1 MSSQDALPKVPPP
14 PLRAPL
20 LMKVLAVLS
29 LLCGVFSA
37 LSALADLNGAMRLD
51 RDEYIVRV
59 RERQVSL
66 HQQLQKE
73 GVSGLAAVIRPTV
86 EPFLRLPAPEIERLS
101 GLLGDEL
108 YERQAVNVPLCL
120 LSLLLSWLLLS
131 GSLGVLRGQV
141 WAVSMWSWA
150 CMVNMPFALLSM
162 LVTFQHSRS
171 LVSRLG
177 PPAAEALAKVSGR
190 PARARATEPAAAV
203 TPVHQLASCDPR
215 LVGPTARSDGA
226 VPAALGRPPPQRPRL
241 RVRRRPPTAA
251 RTWCPS
257 TPSASFCPATAAGSA
272 SRPRRAARCSWLR

>member
-1 MSSQDALPKVPPP
+1 
-14 PLRAPL
+14 
-20 LMKVLAVLS
+20 
-29 LLCGVFSA
+29 
-37 LSALADLNGAMRLD
+37 
-51 RDEYIVRV
+51 
-59 RERQVSL
+59 VSL

-131 GSLGVLRGQV
+131 GSMGVLRGQV

-190 PARARATEPAAAV
+190 PQELELQSLQQLSRLYISWQAATLGLWVLLLGATV
-203 TPVHQLASCDPR
+203 LYLQR
-215 LVGPTARSDGA
+215 LV
-226 VPAALGRPPPQRPRL
+226 VRL
-241 RVRRRPPTAA
+241 PKDPD
-251 RTWCPS
+251 
-257 TPSASFCPATAAGSA
+257 
-272 SRPRRAARCSWLR
+272 

>member
-131 GSLGVLRGQV
+131 GSMGVLRGQV

-190 PARARATEPAAAV
+190 PQELELQSLQQLSRLYISWQAATLGLWVLLLGATV
-203 TPVHQLASCDPR
+203 LYLQR
-215 LVGPTARSDGA
+215 LV
-226 VPAALGRPPPQRPRL
+226 VRL
-241 RVRRRPPTAA
+241 PKDPD
-251 RTWCPS
+251 
-257 TPSASFCPATAAGSA
+257 
-272 SRPRRAARCSWLR
+272 